1 MSSILQALKEL
12 EGKNAPV
19 TPETTAWSEERPAV
33 RRAAETF
40 GIIAAGLI
48 IGALGFLVIVWL
60 LGSSVEES
68 LPVGAAASP
77 SAVASVPRARAVP
90 APARPGAAPPAWLA
104 RTEPPRGMV
113 AGATPGSSTPTSPAT
128 ARTAASQDAPP
139 VAADSGD
146 IAVRSIRYASV
157 PSQRSVT
164 LQIGSSTTTLR
175 EGQSVGDLEIQLIMP
190 DAVYVRQG
198 TDVIMLTPGG

>member
-1 MSSILQALKEL
+1 VSSILQALKEL

-68 LPVGAAASP
+68 MPVGAAASA

-128 ARTAASQDAPP
+128 ARTATQDAPP
-139 VAADSGD
+139 VATDSGD

-157 PSQRSVT
+157 PGQRSVT
-164 LQIGSSTTTLR
+164 LQIGGSTTTLR
-175 EGQSVGDLEIQLIMP
+175 EGQSVGDLEILLIMP